1 MEECLLNGKVKVTIE
16 KKDELFLE
24 NDLCSEAS
32 TDGVVGPG
40 VEVRDDVNAATCDS
54 YNQNKQL

>member
-1 MEECLLNGKVKVTIE
+1 MFTGKGKLTIE

-24 NDLCSEAS
+24 NDLCSDAS

-54 YNQNKQL
+54 YNQNKPF